1 MAEAALGATALL
13 VGDTPVTAEVL
24 DAAPSIRIVSTVT
37 AGTDHLDLEAA
48 RERGVWVSNVP
59 DVSTEEV
66 ASHALGMALSLMR
79 QLPRFDR
86 EVRAGGWDALSG
98 RRPLRPSSLTLGI
111 VGLGRIGGRLA
122 AISRPLFGRV
132 LGSDPALSSAADGV
146 ALVGLAELLAES
158 HVVSLHLPA
167 LPGNQRLI
175 DHARMAS
182 MRPGALLVNVSRGGL
197 IDQAALL
204 AMLDSGHLGGA
215 ALDVLAVEPPDPED
229 PLLRTPACCSVRTPH
244 TCRPF
249 GTRRHPAAGGE
260 RRHLGAHRPAA
271 AGGRGGAAVTSLG
284 EAAIGLL
291 EQHGVT
297 TVFGIPGVHT
307 LEYYRGLAG
316 SGIRHVTPRHE
327 QGGGFMADGFG
338 RVTGTPGVC
347 LVITGPGVTNVL
359 TPVAQAHHDSKPLLV
374 LSSSVAADSH
384 GRGTI
389 HDLPDQR
396 ALTSAVTA

>member
-1 MAEAALGATALL
+1 MTALAVYVDTVDADLHDGPALLREAGFDLRVVVASAPNEVAEAALGATALL
-13 VGDTPVTAEVL
+13 VGDAPVTAEVL

-98 RRPLRPSSLTLGI
+98 RRPLRPSSVTLGI

-146 ALVGLAELLAES
+146 ALVGLTELLAES
-158 HVVSLHLPA
+158 DLVSLHLPA
-167 LPGNQRLI
+167 LPGNGRLI
-175 DHARMAS
+175 DLARLAS

-215 ALDVLAVEPPDPED
+215 ALDVLAVEPPDPEE
-229 PLLRTPACCSVRTPH
+229 PLLR
-244 TCRPF
+244 
-249 GTRRHPAAGGE
+249 HPAVLLSPHAAYLSDHSE
-260 RRHLGAHRPAA
+260 RDGTLQQAENVVTWARTGRPPRVVVE
-271 AGGRGGAAVTSLG
+271 GR
-284 EAAIGLL
+284 
-291 EQHGVT
+291 
-297 TVFGIPGVHT
+297 P
-307 LEYYRGLAG
+307 
-316 SGIRHVTPRHE
+316 
-327 QGGGFMADGFG
+327 
-338 RVTGTPGVC
+338 
-347 LVITGPGVTNVL
+347 
-359 TPVAQAHHDSKPLLV
+359 
-374 LSSSVAADSH
+374 
-384 GRGTI
+384 
-389 HDLPDQR
+389 
-396 ALTSAVTA
+396 